1 MKKEIGLKIGTVKLK
16 KYNPNWKKLFEKERK
31 FLLKNFP
38 NKILEISHGGSTSVH
53 GMPAKPIIDMF
64 AVVKS
69 LKIAEKMRKELE
81 VLDYHYRGE
90 EGVPDR
96 ILYVKGEENNRTHH
110 LQLMQRKSSS
120 WKEHLLIKNYYM
132 KYPDVAQEYAK
143 LKKKL
148 AKQYPNNRI
157 AYRNGKD
164 SFIKNVI
171 AQAKLEKG
179 K

>member
-1 MKKEIGLKIGTVKLK
+1 
-16 KYNPNWKKLFEKERK
+16 
-31 FLLKNFP
+31 
-38 NKILEISHGGSTSVH
+38 
-53 GMPAKPIIDMF
+53 
-64 AVVKS
+64 
-69 LKIAEKMRKELE
+69 
-81 VLDYHYRGE
+81 
-90 EGVPDR
+90 
-96 ILYVKGEENNRTHH
+96 
-110 LQLMQRKSSS
+110 
-120 WKEHLLIKNYYM
+120 M

>member
-1 MKKEIGLKIGTVKLK
+1 MKKEIGLKKGTVKLK
-16 KYNPNWKKLFEKERK
+16 KYNSNWKKLFEQEKK
-31 FLLKNFP
+31 LLLKYFRNE
-38 NKILEISHGGSTSVH
+38 ILEISHGGSTAIPD
-53 GMPAKPIIDMF
+53 MPSKPIIDMF

-69 LKIAEKMRKELE
+69 IKVAEKIKKELE
-81 VLDYHYRGE
+81 SLDYHYRGK

-96 ILYVKGEENNRTHH
+96 ILYVKGDENNRTHH

-120 WKEHLLIKNYYM
+120 WKDHLLIKNYYL
-132 KYPDVAQEYAK
+132 KNPSVAKEYAK

-148 AKQYPNNRI
+148 AKQHPNDRV

-171 AQAKLEKG
+171 AQAKLEKI
-179 K
+179 